1 MSKRKKIIAI
11 MIVIAVV
18 LLVGLFGYGI
28 WKKYAAKETAKENTE
43 EYEGESYITYK
54 GKRLS
59 GCPPIQVLSVI
70 IWLFSSTSTPL
81 RN

>member
-54 GKRLS
+54 GKRYEY
-59 GCPPIQVLSVI
+59 
-70 IWLFSSTSTPL
+70 
-81 RN
+81 NYH